1 VSEEQENEVIDDVIE
16 DLQLD
21 PVADADKAAGIRD
34 RIKNSPITIVD
45 LSWPGKELFEIN
57 HLNAKAILKLN
68 HRHPFIRDVY
78 DPLKKVANDGG
89 QGLTSEEI
97 IELARRT
104 EVALDILFL
113 AYAKAENMH
122 HDPSIFD
129 DLRSYWGQF
138 TQAYLKEV
146 SEPEI

>member
-1 VSEEQENEVIDDVIE
+1 M
-16 DLQLD
+16 
-21 PVADADKAAGIRD
+21 
-34 RIKNSPITIVD
+34 D

-57 HLNAKAILKLN
+57 HLNDKAILKLN

-78 DPLKKVANDGG
+78 DPRKKVAKDGG
-89 QGLTSEEI
+89 EGLTSEEI

-104 EVALDILFL
+104 EIALDILFL

-122 HDPSIFD
+122 QDPSVFD

-138 TQAYLKEV
+138 TQAYRKEV
-146 SEPEI
+146 SEPEE